1 MSFLPEPLQIISRIT
16 PQRVT
21 MTVRGEIDLAT
32 APQLRHAMT
41 DRLAHGPASSLA
53 LDLSGVS
60 FIDCAGVQALLV
72 VQRTAQL
79 LGGDL
84 ILTRT
89 SPQVARLVDLLGLRF
104 QLAATGPPQHA
115 AASA

>member
-1 MSFLPEPLQIISRIT
+1 
-16 PQRVT
+16 
-21 MTVRGEIDLAT
+21 
-32 APQLRHAMT
+32 
-41 DRLAHGPASSLA
+41 
-53 LDLSGVS
+53 VS

-104 QLAATGPPQHA
+104 QLAATGPPHHA